1 MQSAEQYLAGGRGGG
16 GAGGCPQSV
25 GQPPVFC
32 KPKPAP
38 LPALQA
44 RGCTKW
50 VWPCHL
56 PLKTTCLWLDH
67 LWKPEWSQHL
77 SWLRQAKPAM
87 DGCARTEKCTSQV
100 PASTPSLPNKG
111 SRRMF
116 AGKVLLLKMF
126 EKNNLNALVY
136 SRVERGTNAVRF
148 INFYRPST
156 KRTQLSVVF
165 KN

>member
-1 MQSAEQYLAGGRGGG
+1 
-16 GAGGCPQSV
+16 
-25 GQPPVFC
+25 
-32 KPKPAP
+32 
-38 LPALQA
+38 
-44 RGCTKW
+44 
-50 VWPCHL
+50 
-56 PLKTTCLWLDH
+56 
-67 LWKPEWSQHL
+67 
-77 SWLRQAKPAM
+77 
-87 DGCARTEKCTSQV
+87 
-100 PASTPSLPNKG
+100 
-111 SRRMF
+111 MF